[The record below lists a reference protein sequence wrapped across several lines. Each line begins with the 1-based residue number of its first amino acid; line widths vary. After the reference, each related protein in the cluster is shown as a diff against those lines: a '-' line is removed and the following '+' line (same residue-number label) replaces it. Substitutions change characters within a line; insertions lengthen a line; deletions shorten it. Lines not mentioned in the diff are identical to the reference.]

1 MNQRQI
7 EEAINREF
15 KKLVDPLINQQERKA
30 IAVKMSEYCN
40 MRDSKTVERM
50 ERMRGLNLISSSSE
64 LEN

>member
-50 ERMRGLNLISSSSE
+50 ERMRGLNLISSNSK
-64 LEN
+64 